1 LLARRVMLVYHFR
14 EEVAPM
20 LLDRRIVRWTLTFPL
35 ALGMAGLLGGQTEPV
50 FKARASKPSDTANGD
65 SGTSSMSADGRYLVF
80 ISDARNL
87 VPGQIDP
94 KRTFDVFLYDRVA
107 GTTVLVSH
115 ADGSPLRARLD
126 ESYDGVIS
134 ADGRWVAFT
143 NESTL
148 PSGGVFFRVFL
159 YERETGQI
167 TPVSRQ
173 LDSARPGDG
182 CCASISA
189 DGSYISYLSLEAD
202 RPAEQPWSNIPSVFL
217 YERASG
223 SVRLLDHAAGSPR
236 EAGDVPDPETS
247 WPEHVISADGRFV
260 AFASASGNLIS
271 GQIDDYEV
279 RDVFLFDRLTGETTQ
294 VSHAA
299 GAPLTGGNGAS
310 IHPRLSADGRYLVF
324 ASLATNLVAD
334 VTDWNWQFDV
344 FLYDRILG
352 TLSLVNRSPQSP
364 SAPTPN
370 GGFAPVISADGNTIA
385 YYEGRKNAGYIW
397 IYDRPSGQLSFVAR
411 PSQPGSPAKTGTDE
425 VLLSDNGR
433 YVGFASEA
441 VDLVS
446 GQSDRGRTADLFL
459 YDRAT
464 AKTVLVSHAAGLP
477 TKTANGASFWPILS
491 ADGSWIAFTSFAR
504 DLDVTKRD
512 ANGSADV
519 FLYET
524 ATGVNRVVSL
534 ARKP

>member
-1 LLARRVMLVYHFR
+1 
-14 EEVAPM
+14 M

-80 ISDARNL
+80 VSDARNL

-94 KRTFDVFLYDRVA
+94 KRTFDVFLYDRVV
-107 GTTVLVSH
+107 GTTTLVSH

-159 YERETGQI
+159 YERETGQV
-167 TPVSRQ
+167 TSVSRR
-173 LDSARPGDG
+173 LDNARPGDG
-182 CCASISA
+182 CCPSISA
-189 DGSYISYLSLEAD
+189 DGSYVSYVSLEVAL
-202 RPAEQPWSNIPSVFL
+202 PNEPFSSIPNVFL

-223 SVRLLDHAAGSPR
+223 SVRLIDHAAGSPH
-236 EAGDVPDPETS
+236 EAGDIPEFLES
-247 WPEHVISADGRFV
+247 FWPEYVMSADGRFV
-260 AFASASGNLIS
+260 AFDSVSSNLLF
-271 GQIDDYEV
+271 GQNDLDEHS
-279 RDVFLFDRLTGETTQ
+279 DVFLFDRLTGETTL

-299 GAPLTGGNGAS
+299 DSPLTAGDGPS
-310 IHPRLSADGRYLVF
+310 FQPSLSADGRYLVF
-324 ASLATNLVAD
+324 ASLATDLLAD
-334 VTDWNWQFDV
+334 VTDQNRQFDV
-344 FLYDRILG
+344 FLYDRLLG
-352 TLSLVNRSPQSP
+352 TLSLVNRLPQSP

-385 YYEGRKNAGYIW
+385 YYIGRNYAGYIW
-397 IYDRPSGQLSFVAR
+397 IYDRSSGQLSFIAR
-411 PSQPGSPAKTGTDE
+411 PSQPGSPAPTGTGE
-425 VLLSDNGR
+425 VFLSDNGR
-433 YVGFASEA
+433 YVGFVSGA
-441 VDLVS
+441 VDLVP
-446 GQSDRGRTADLFL
+446 GQSDRNSTSDVFL

-477 TKTANGASFWPILS
+477 AKAANGFSASPLFS
-491 ADGSWIAFTSFAR
+491 ADGAWIAFTSLAR
-504 DLDVTKRD
+504 DLDATKRD
-512 ANGSADV
+512 ANGAEDV